1 MILSKEFFLYVFN
14 QTAFAALITFSFVN
28 FSYLILLIWSILY
41 FNKKH
46 IRKPGSKKSFLNHG
60 VSLIVPCFNEAKNIE
75 ESLKS
80 FLAIDYP
87 NFEVVIVNDG
97 SKDKTLEII
106 VNKFKMEKMEYPK
119 NKRYLSATQIHNVYV
134 STINPNL
141 YLIDKENGGKSDALN
156 VGIDFCSKDYFCAV
170 DGDSILERSSFKK
183 MIKIFNI
190 YPDTIACGSTIG
202 VINGCDVKDG
212 KITKYNIPGQSIE
225 IFQLLE
231 YLRCFFIGRA
241 GWEYMGSNLIISGA
255 FGIFNKDVVKRIGG
269 YSVNNIGEDMDL
281 VVRLHK
287 YMDKRNRAYSIRFVK
302 EPLCWTEVPFDTKS
316 LKRQRS
322 RWHKGLIMSLFD
334 KKDDQLM
341 IKPSKSV
348 LSYLTVPYYIVADI
362 FVPILVVF
370 TYILIPIGL
379 YFGFVS
385 FIHIWLFFLTF
396 LFYSTAMTLSCIFLQ
411 EIYYPRELTTRD
423 LLKLT
428 YYAFLENFGY
438 RQMINFFKLIAV
450 YEYMTDQNNWGV
462 IKRKGF
468 EK

>member
-14 QTAFAALITFSFVN
+14 QTAFAALVTFSFVN
-28 FSYLILLIWSILY
+28 LSYLILLIWSILY
-41 FNKKH
+41 FNRKNERSDNKKGL
-46 IRKPGSKKSFLNHG
+46 KALG

-80 FLAIDYP
+80 FLNIDYP
-87 NFEVVIVNDG
+87 NYDIVIVNDG
-97 SKDKTLEII
+97 SKDNTLEIVI
-106 VNKFKMEKMEYPK
+106 KKFNMIPDETIIG
-119 NKRYLSATQIHNVYV
+119 KRYLSTTLIHKVYV
-134 STINPNL
+134 SQTHPNL
-141 YLIDKENGGKSDALN
+141 FLIDKENGGKSDSLN
-156 VGIDFCSKDYFCAV
+156 VGIDFCSKEYFCAV
-170 DGDSILERSSFKK
+170 DGDSILEMSSFKK
-183 MIKIFNI
+183 MIKIFNV

-212 KITKYNIPGQSIE
+212 KITKYNMPQHSIE

-241 GWEYMGSNLIISGA
+241 GWEFLESNLIISGA
-255 FGIFNKDVVKRIGG
+255 FGIFKKDPVKRIGG

-287 YMDKRNRAYSIRFVK
+287 YMDKKKESYSIRFVK
-302 EPLCWTEVPFDTKS
+302 EPLCWTEVPFDAKS

-334 KKDDQLM
+334 KRDDQLM
-341 IKPSKSV
+341 VKPSKSI

-396 LFYSTAMTLSCIFLQ
+396 LFYSTSMTLACIFLQ
-411 EIYYPRELTTRD
+411 EIFYPRELRIRD
-423 LLKLT
+423 LFKLT
-428 YYAFLENFGY
+428 YYSFLENFGY

-450 YEYMTDQNNWGV
+450 YEYMMDQNTWGE